1 MLKIKPYDP
10 EELRKCKFVE
20 NRYVCSICYDIF
32 SSIELLKIHYID
44 IHSYK
49 QEVTSDRDFFSES
62 SDQSSTSV
70 ITTVVEEEKPKQNY
84 FSSQICEICGKKLT
98 KNPIKIINF
107 KYFKDKN
114 SRIKKRSLNM

>member
-32 SSIELLKIHYID
+32 LSIELLKIHYID

-49 QEVTSDRDFFSES
+49 QEVISDRDFFSES
-62 SDQSSTSV
+62 SDQSSTTQV
-70 ITTVVEEEKPKQNY
+70 EEEEKPKQNY
-84 FSSQICEICGKKLT
+84 FSSQICEICG
-98 KNPIKIINF
+98 NF
-107 KYFKDKN
+107 
-114 SRIKKRSLNM
+114 